1 MNRFFYEPKNKFRYK
16 KIDTSFE
23 NKMNKKN
30 VEILQVLTDEKT
42 KDRKCLR
49 IISLTE

>member
-1 MNRFFYEPKNKFRYK
+1 MNQKINFVIK
-16 KIDTSFE
+16 KSTRLSKIIF
-23 NKMNKKN
+23 KMNKKN